1 MLLRNPAFREAPAL
15 GVLMETGY
23 AGAVAT
29 LVAMING
36 SASLYFSS
44 GGGVI
49 GGEKLETVRIAARRF
64 TQFGG
69 IHLPEMLRCT
79 EFPMPEVGQTVF
91 YVLTPNGVFT
101 QGAPAQ
107 ELGAGGH
114 SFSPL
119 FHAGQY
125 VIGQLRAASE
135 KRPK

>member
-1 MLLRNPAFREAPAL
+1 MLLRNAAFREASAL

-23 AGAVAT
+23 PEAVAT
-29 LVAMING
+29 LVAMIDG
-36 SASLYFSS
+36 GASLYLSS

-49 GGEKLETVRIAARRF
+49 GGEKLEAVRIGARRF
-64 TQFGG
+64 TQFAG

-79 EFPMPEVGQTVF
+79 DFPLPGVAKTVF

-101 QGAPAQ
+101 QTASEQ
-107 ELGAGGH
+107 ELSTGSH

-135 KRPK
+135 KNPK